1 MSTPDTLPS
10 TPSGSLLEAII
21 AATGGIYARIDRDQ
35 RAFLSGAAA
44 VGSALEC
51 PPGCGSCCEPFVP
64 DILPSEAALIA
75 AWLLESAP
83 ELARET
89 AAWTAVD
96 SPAVPPCPFL
106 RRSGNGARCAIY
118 PVRPLVCR
126 LFGASGTRDKEGL
139 ASFRP
144 CAHMPLAGFPPV
156 GGERPSITGPR
167 LEERFGAP
175 PPAMAVYA
183 AELAALSPSE
193 AAERSL
199 IVDALPAALA
209 RVSLSLSLADGM
221 CDRTYSA

>member
-1 MSTPDTLPS
+1 MKLF
-10 TPSGSLLEAII
+10 I
-21 AATGGIYARIDRDQ
+21 AGHTGM
-35 RAFLSGAAA
+35 
-44 VGSALEC
+44 VGSALTRRFSLE
-51 PPGCGSCCEPFVP
+51 PGVSLVLR
-64 DILPSEAALIA
+64 DIRELDMTDQASVDAFYAAEKPEAAIIA

-83 ELARET
+83 ELAQET
-89 AAWTAVD
+89 AAWTVAD

-106 RRSGNGARCAIY
+106 RRSGKGARCAIY

-126 LFGASGTRDKEGL
+126 LFGASGTRDREGH
-139 ASFRP
+139 ASFRL

-167 LEERFGAP
+167 LEERFGSP

-199 IVDALPAALA
+199 IVDARPSAWA
-209 RVSLSLSLADGM
+209 RVSLSLSLADGR